1 MIKNFS
7 RNVVGVFAMGVATGI
22 LAGLFLVEIPEGN
35 REVALVA
42 LGVALGWAGTVVNF
56 HYGSSEGS
64 HKKTELLA
72 GGDAAAGGA
81 GALREAQDERGGE

>member
-1 MIKNFS
+1 MLKNLS
-7 RNVVGVFAMGVATGI
+7 RNVVGAFAMGVAAGV
-22 LAGLFLVEIPEGN
+22 LAGLFLVEIPAGN

-72 GGDAAAGGA
+72 QVAPAEEGQG
-81 GALREAQDERGGE
+81 

>member
-1 MIKNFS
+1 MKNVS
-7 RNVVGVFAMGVATGI
+7 RNMVGAFAMGAALGV
-22 LAGLFLVEIPEGN
+22 LFGLFRIEIPEGN

-64 HKKTELLA
+64 KAKTDLLA
-72 GGDAAAGGA
+72 ASD
-81 GALREAQDERGGE
+81 AQDPPA

>member
-1 MIKNFS
+1 MIKNLF
-7 RNVVGVFAMGVATGI
+7 RNAVGLFALGIAAGI
-22 LAGLFLVEIPEGN
+22 LTGLFKIEIPPGN

-64 HKKTELLA
+64 KAKTELLV
-72 GGDAAAGGA
+72 GDGPADTEP
-81 GALREAQDERGGE
+81 RPDQ